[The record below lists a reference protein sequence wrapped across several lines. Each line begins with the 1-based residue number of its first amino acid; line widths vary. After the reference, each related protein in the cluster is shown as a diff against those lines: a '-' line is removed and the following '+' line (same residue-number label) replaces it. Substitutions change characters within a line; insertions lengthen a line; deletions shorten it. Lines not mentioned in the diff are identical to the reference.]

1 MATNTYPQ
9 LALVTDAIA
18 AALEN
23 NLVAA
28 KICRWKPSTTKINP
42 LNGFK
47 YIERVPPR
55 YNTRRWTGTVTTL
68 AAGKQNTVFGA
79 EIYAL
84 NSGIT
89 LDFAYED
96 FAHIRDEDQAARDDR
111 LRMIGQNAGED
122 VDADVLGKMMAAGN
136 NWTFGTVGNAVD
148 DIEALIDGY
157 VRLKEEGVPDQ
168 EMFAVLPF
176 SDMGPLAKYLV
187 ETTTAN
193 RDSQEAV
200 LARLGN
206 SPRLKS
212 LVGLNLLF
220 SQQVPTLTT
229 GTASRTLSKINGAAQ
244 NVNYVDVCQS
254 TSTNGNFMT
263 QTIAVD
269 GLGNAATV
277 KDGEVFT
284 IDGVN
289 AWDNRK
295 GASKGRLQQFRVIGD
310 YTATAGGEIAAMR
323 IFPAIIVQ
331 DPSSPI
337 GTTGNNNA
345 NATVDAAPADN
356 ADINWVGVAGTSYV
370 QRAVLGR
377 SVGHCEAA
385 DLEDLPSGE
394 NAKRQMKG
402 VPMTLRAH
410 RYSNGDTA
418 STSVRFDA
426 PYEFNL
432 SPFGRFHSVRI
443 NG

>member
-1 MATNTYPQ
+1 MANSQPQ

-23 NLVAA
+23 NLVAS
-28 KICRWKPSTTKINP
+28 KIVRWKPSTTKINP

-55 YNTRRWTGTVTTL
+55 YNTRRWSGTVATL
-68 AAGKQNTVFGA
+68 AAGKQDTVFGA

-96 FAHIRDEDQAARDDR
+96 FAHIRDEDQALRDER

-122 VDADVLGKMMAAGN
+122 VDADVLGKMMNAGN
-136 NWTFGTVGNAVD
+136 NWTFGTAGAAVD
-148 DIEALIDGY
+148 DIEALIEGY

-168 EMFAVLPF
+168 EMFAVLPYA
-176 SDMGPLAKYLV
+176 DMGPLAKYLV
-187 ETTTAN
+187 QTTTAN

-212 LVGLNLLF
+212 LVGMNILF

-229 GTASRTLSKINGAAQ
+229 GTASRTLALVNGAAQ
-244 NVNYVDVCQS
+244 GVDYSSVCVS
-254 TSTNGNFMT
+254 TTTNGQFMT
-263 QTIAVD
+263 QTINID
-269 GLGNAATV
+269 GLGASATV

-284 IDGVN
+284 IAGVN

-310 YTATAGGEIAAMR
+310 YTATGGGALANMR
-323 IFPAIIVQ
+323 IFPAIIAQ
-331 DPSSPI
+331 NSSSDI
-337 GTTGNNNA
+337 GSVGVNNA
-345 NATVDAAPADN
+345 NATVSAVPANDAA
-356 ADINWVGVAGTSYV
+356 ITWYGVANTSYV
-370 QRAVLGR
+370 TRAIMGR

-394 NAKRQMKG
+394 NAKRQMKN

-432 SPFGRFHSVRI
+432 SPYGRLHSVRI